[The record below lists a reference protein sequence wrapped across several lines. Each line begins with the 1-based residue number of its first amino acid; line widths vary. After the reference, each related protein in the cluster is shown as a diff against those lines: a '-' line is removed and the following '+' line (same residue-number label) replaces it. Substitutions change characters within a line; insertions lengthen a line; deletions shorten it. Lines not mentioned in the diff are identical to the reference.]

1 MKKFLKE
8 LKQSLTGRS
17 GWRTLVSSIAIAAAI
32 MLNLLLYALTSSFGL
47 YIGGAGKG
55 DLELVS
61 LSGDTDPIFSEA
73 IERGK
78 EITVTFCRSEEQLE
92 ADSAGKFVLKTARLL
107 EEKYPEL
114 LTLRF
119 VNVLTGVDHESGER
133 FDISKYTVDLEGKA
147 VALNS
152 GSVIFSSGE
161 NYRVVTDTST
171 SLGYSSFF
179 GIGSSGSVYSY
190 NGEEVMV
197 SMMAWVLRD
206 AHPTVYFTKGH
217 GETIDVAFANL
228 LTCLGYNIDTV
239 DLSRVLMKDLERAA
253 AVIIS
258 NPSSDFESSEEG
270 SEIKSE
276 LDKLEEYI
284 NGGGRLYASID
295 PYSRE
300 LRELEKTLSGFGF
313 TLLGGRDESGIFARD
328 IIKDSA
334 SSTTLDGLTY
344 VTSLGSGDAAASLS
358 GVIGKYTS
366 GDVLLSQCSV
376 IALSGGAEA
385 LLLSSRQSSSLR
397 GDALTDDGGNYCA
410 AAIATDVGEGGTVFV
425 TSGAFLASG
434 DLLSSHSYANR
445 EFVISLFDEYFD
457 APTAPYGC
465 NTVLTSRTAL
475 QNLTMSAARTYTV
488 ILMAIPVALAAV
500 GAVIIIKRKNR

>member
-1 MKKFLKE
+1 MKKFLNG

-17 GWRTLVSSIAIAAAI
+17 GWRTLLVALVCAGAI

-47 YIGGAGKG
+47 YVGGAGRG
-55 DLELVS
+55 DLESVGV
-61 LSGDTDPIFSEA
+61 SGDTDALFAEA

-78 EITVTFCRSEEQLE
+78 KITVTFCRSEEQLE

-133 FDISKYTVDLEGKA
+133 FDVSKYTVDLDGKA
-147 VALNS
+147 TTINT
-152 GSVIFSSGE
+152 GTVIFSSGD
-161 NYRVVTDTST
+161 NYKVVTDTAT

-217 GETIDVAFANL
+217 GETMDVAFANL
-228 LTCLGYNIDTV
+228 VTCLGYNIDTV
-239 DLSRVLMKDLERAA
+239 DLSRVLEADLERAA

-258 NPSSDFESSEEG
+258 NPRSDFESSEGG
-270 SEIKSE
+270 SGVTSE
-276 LDKLEEYI
+276 LEKLENYVA
-284 NGGGRLYASID
+284 GGGRLYVSLD

-313 TLLGGRDESGIFARD
+313 TLLGGVDDNGIFARD
-328 IIKDSA
+328 IIKDAADATS
-334 SSTTLDGLTY
+334 LDGLTF
-344 VTSLGSGDAAASLS
+344 VTSLGSGDAAARLGGIMSKYSNGGVLVSQSSVIELS
-358 GVIGKYTS
+358 GN
-366 GDVLLSQCSV
+366 
-376 IALSGGAEA
+376 AEA
-385 LLLSSRQSSSLR
+385 LLVSSNQSSSLR
-397 GDALTDDGGNYCA
+397 GDEATDNGGGYCT
-410 AAIATDVGEGGTVFV
+410 AAISTDANGGTVFV
-425 TSGAFLASG
+425 TSGVFLASG
-434 DLLSSHSYANR
+434 DLLATQSYANR

-465 NTVLTSRTAL
+465 NTVLTNRTTL
-475 QNLTMSAARTYTV
+475 QNLTMSTARTYTV
-488 ILMAIPVALAAV
+488 LLMLIPAALAVV
-500 GAVIIIKRKNR
+500 GAVITIKRKNR